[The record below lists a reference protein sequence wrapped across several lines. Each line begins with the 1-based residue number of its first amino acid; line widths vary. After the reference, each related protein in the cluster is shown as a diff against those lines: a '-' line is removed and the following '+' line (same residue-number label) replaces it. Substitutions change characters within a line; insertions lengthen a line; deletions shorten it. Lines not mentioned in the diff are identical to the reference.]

1 MIQFSLYKVV
11 NKLTSFIF
19 RIKDHSTLKKFFK
32 LVTHLLK
39 HNGTL
44 YTIVYMKQVRLHI
57 TRYMVGKPLMIN
69 SNRVSLTSGFP
80 TRFLFLKKY
89 IDSGNICQIKFV
101 LTLMNISKCI
111 LPKKDEE
118 FPISYDSITN
128 PFNKPREYTVPA
140 WFIRE

>member
-1 MIQFSLYKVV
+1 
-11 NKLTSFIF
+11 
-19 RIKDHSTLKKFFK
+19 
-32 LVTHLLK
+32 
-39 HNGTL
+39 
-44 YTIVYMKQVRLHI
+44 MKQVRLHI
-57 TRYMVGKPLMIN
+57 TRYMVGKPLMTN